1 MKTLLNNYKKLIK
14 GFLLIFLALV
24 TMLSSMVTGNVV
36 FANNGAMNFELT
48 DPLVDLKQDETFD
61 IKNYPYDENGQVE
74 IYTLTEYCYSFYREK
89 SANFG
94 LYVYVYNPQGL
105 AFKDTSL
112 NRIQMAVGYNEQGE
126 PNDYK
131 KYELKL
137 CTISSAENGAYGL
150 FYKFKVVDDGSIY
163 NRLISTERC
172 YDVSGVEL
180 VSEGKLNATDVGVN
194 KTFIYTG
201 FSAGYGPNGQTE
213 STLKC
218 DYDVLETVE
227 LKVNHTYWRSKSS
240 NRGVGYQNQLDSVYF
255 TVPNSLLEEYGKLQ
269 RIKAEWYEYLTK
281 DIVVTSD
288 EETYNAVKDYI
299 GKSDL
304 SGLEYGFAENLG
316 SDVHDKYYRCSIAD
330 WIYNNVGYCDE
341 KIFNEL
347 STLYYLFPT
356 ANWCRI
362 DAYDPYGDITET
374 GGVFSNV
381 LYDYILNYSK
391 NAKGETLSIKDGVIS
406 ADLFERDIEEYRK
419 VDNEYGKIE
428 NGYSYYDFDADVD
441 ILDWQAYNPDDHKF
455 SENKKLY
462 GWWKALWHNYDNFDE
477 GFDAENVSPILM
489 IREEHLSGIPND
501 ICNKL
506 FINYNDVSNLITLY
520 EEAKKNDET
529 VVLFRF
535 ALTDYYSSILDIA
548 SFSGKNE
555 VNHLSDDEAYRAK
568 QSVFLDFDII
578 QLTFSRNEKLTVIP
592 AVANP
597 IDIINDITSP
607 MIVSGPAWWETLL
620 AYVITIIASILG
632 VAFVVGIYMAL
643 LKIYTGSANLV
654 GKILLTIPI
663 VVVLVLVLV
672 YALPWVISTVN
683 GFGGL

>member
-1 MKTLLNNYKKLIK
+1 MKKILHSYKNLIK
-14 GFLLIFLALV
+14 GFLIIFLALV

-131 KYELKL
+131 KYELKF
-137 CTISSAENGAYGL
+137 CSKSSADSGAYGL
-150 FYKFKVVDDGSIY
+150 FYKYKVVDDGSIY
-163 NRLISTERC
+163 DRLISTERR

-180 VSEGKLNATDVGVN
+180 VTTGSLNATDIGVK

-201 FSAGYGPNGQTE
+201 FSAGYGPNGQIE
-213 STLKC
+213 STLRC
-218 DYDVLETVE
+218 DYKILETVS
-227 LKVNHTYWRSKSS
+227 LDVQHTYWRSKSS

-255 TVPNSLLEEYGKLQ
+255 TVPNELLEYYGKLQ

-281 DIVVTSD
+281 DIVVTSN
-288 EETYNAVKDYI
+288 EEVYYAIKNYL
-299 GKSDL
+299 GKTDL
-304 SGLEYGFAENLG
+304 SGLEYSLVENFVNRN
-316 SDVHDKYYRCSIAD
+316 DIYYAD
-330 WIYNNVGYCDE
+330 WGFCSSSNVPVYCQDY
-341 KIFNEL
+341 L
-347 STLYYLFPT
+347 DVLYYLFPT
-356 ANWCRI
+356 TNWCDI
-362 DAYDPYGDITET
+362 TEYDPYGDITST
-374 GGVFSNV
+374 GGVSGNV

-391 NAKGETLSIKDGVIS
+391 NASSNTLAIKDDLIS
-406 ADLFERDIEEYRK
+406 ADLFESDIEDYRK
-419 VDNEYGKIE
+419 TDNEHGKIQ

-441 ILDWQAYNPDDHKF
+441 ILDWQAYDPDDHKYK
-455 SENKKLY
+455 ENKKLY
-462 GWWKALWHNYDNFDE
+462 GWWKALWGNYSKFDE
-477 GFDAENVSPILM
+477 GFDAENVTPILLL
-489 IREEHLSGIPND
+489 EDEDLSGNATEISD
-501 ICNKL
+501 RL
-506 FINYNDVSNLITLY
+506 FVNYNDVEKIKAVY
-520 EEAKKNDET
+520 EEAKKNNET

-535 ALTDYYSSILDIA
+535 ALTDYYCSNLSTV
-548 SFSGKNE
+548 SYSGIFPVAVE
-555 VNHLSDDEAYRAK
+555 DEAYRAK
-568 QSVFLDFDII
+568 QSVFFDFDII
-578 QLTFSRNEKLTVIP
+578 QLTFSKDEVLTVVP
-592 AVANP
+592 AVSNP
-597 IDIINDITSP
+597 IDIVNDITSP